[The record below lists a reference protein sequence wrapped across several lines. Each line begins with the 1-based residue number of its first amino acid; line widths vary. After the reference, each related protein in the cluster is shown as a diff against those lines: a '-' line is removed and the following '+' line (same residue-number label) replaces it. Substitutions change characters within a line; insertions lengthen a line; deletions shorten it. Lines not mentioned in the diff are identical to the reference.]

1 MKKRKLLSII
11 ASVLMLTL
19 VFVGCAKEEAPAEQP
34 KTEQPAEKPNE
45 EQPAEQPASDF
56 DYEKDITVIARD
68 AASGT
73 RGAFHEIME
82 IIQKE
87 GDTTV
92 DKLVVGALE
101 FDGTDKVITAVE
113 GDKYGIGYISLG
125 SVSERIKAV
134 SVNGV
139 EATVDNVKSGE
150 YSVARPFL
158 LVTKGTES
166 DLVKDFLSFAESK
179 QGQEITTEMKFIGA
193 AESPAEYTAS
203 GLSGT
208 IKVAGS
214 TSVTPLMEK
223 LQEAYQKL
231 NPDVTFEMQS
241 NGSSQGIKAAMDG
254 SYDIGMS
261 SRELKEEEASEL
273 NRHILAIDGIAVI
286 VNNENPI
293 DDIASDVITNIY
305 IGEIVKWSE
314 VK

>member
-1 MKKRKLLSII
+1 MKRKRLLSII

-19 VFVGCAKEEAPAEQP
+19 VFTGCAKEQAPAEQP
-34 KTEQPAEKPNE
+34 EGEQQGE
-45 EQPAEQPASDF
+45 EQPAEQPKEEADF
-56 DYEKDITVIARD
+56 DYDKDITVVARD

-73 RGAFHEIME
+73 RGAFHELMG
-82 IIQKE
+82 IIQKD
-87 GDTTV
+87 GDKTV
-92 DKLVVGALE
+92 DNLVTGALE
-101 FDGTDKVITAVE
+101 FDATDKVITAVE

-134 SVNGV
+134 TVDGV
-139 EATVDNVKSGE
+139 EATVENVKSGD
-150 YSVARPFL
+150 YKVSRPFL

-166 DLVKDFLSFAESK
+166 DLVKDFLSFVESK
-179 QGQEITTEMKFIGA
+179 QGQEITGEMNYIPA
-193 AESPAEYTAS
+193 VEAPAEYTGS

-223 LQEAYQKL
+223 WQEAYSKL

-241 NGSSQGIKAAMDG
+241 NGSSQGITAAIDG

-261 SRELKEEEASEL
+261 SRELKDEEASQL
-273 NRHILAIDGIAVI
+273 NKYVLAIDGIAVI
-286 VNNENPI
+286 VNNENPT
-293 DDIASDVITNIY
+293 DELTSDVITSIY
-305 IGEIVKWSE
+305 TGGITKWSE